1 MGLLEIDGV
10 FQAKPQH
17 AISPDVRE
25 PDKPD
30 REQDVAPAAHR
41 DPDKKRGTCVKVN
54 KVVGRGTGLPIREID
69 RNRKVGDKKE
79 NSKKNPAFTVLPVE
93 VERQGENGC
102 ALQAHKNKR
111 G

>member
-1 MGLLEIDGV
+1 MGLLEIDRV

-30 REQDVAPAAHR
+30 REHEVTPAAHR
-41 DPDKKRGTCVKVN
+41 DSDKKSGPRVGVN

-79 NSKKNPAFTVLPVE
+79 NT
-93 VERQGENGC
+93 
-102 ALQAHKNKR
+102 KR
-111 G
+111 IQLSPFLL